1 MSYQIEEIKL
11 SQQIFYHLLSKSEL
25 NEQQEKALYYAY
37 TSNENVMNLVKSQ
50 GEIANCIIE
59 RYGSSIYLIPKEDNE
74 WLGFS
79 KRELKKILCKSSG
92 TDKDYYLSQFVILTL
107 LVEFYDGQGRSAKS
121 RDFIRVGELQNII
134 AQRLKDGANYYEEDA
149 QQQVGIAY
157 SNMLEAFEALRSDD
171 KGSKQKTTKEGFLHG
186 IFKFLQDQRL
196 IEYIEADEMIT
207 TTKKLDQLMDFNL
220 LNQNHF
226 KRVLKVLK
234 EAEYESN

>member
-1 MSYQIEEIKL
+1 MSYQLEEVKL
-11 SQQIFYHLLSKSEL
+11 SQQIFYHLLTHRELSEH
-25 NEQQEKALYYAY
+25 QDKALYYAY
-37 TSNENVMNLVKSQ
+37 TSNEVVMNLVKSQ
-50 GEIANCIIE
+50 GDIANCVIE
-59 RYGSSIYLIPKEDNE
+59 RYGSSIYLIPKEENE
-74 WLGFS
+74 CLGFS
-79 KRELKKILCKSSG
+79 KRELKKALCKSSG

-107 LVEFYDGQGRSAKS
+107 LVEFYDGQGQSAKG

-134 AQRLKDGANYYEEDA
+134 ADRLKEGATYYEEEV

-186 IFKFLQDQRL
+186 IFKFLQEQQL

-220 LNQNHF
+220 LNQNNF
-226 KRVLKVLK
+226 NRVLHVLK
-234 EAEYESN
+234 EASDESN